1 MERFGPKSKFI
12 NYLLGVLLW
21 GNNDLLPDLL
31 DGIWGSRVSIT
42 PGFFRHQSHPDR
54 GKTLSAEHTLTL
66 PPCNQNVGGKRQTT
80 GLFPKC
86 APNL

>member
-12 NYLLGVLLW
+12 NYLLGFPPV
-21 GNNDLLPDLL
+21 GKYDLLLDLL
-31 DGIWGSRVSIT
+31 DGIWGARVSIT
-42 PGFFRHQSHPDR
+42 GGFFRHQSHPA
-54 GKTLSAEHTLTL
+54 GQKTLSAEHTLTEPL
-66 PPCNQNVGGKRQTT
+66 CNQNVGGKPRIT